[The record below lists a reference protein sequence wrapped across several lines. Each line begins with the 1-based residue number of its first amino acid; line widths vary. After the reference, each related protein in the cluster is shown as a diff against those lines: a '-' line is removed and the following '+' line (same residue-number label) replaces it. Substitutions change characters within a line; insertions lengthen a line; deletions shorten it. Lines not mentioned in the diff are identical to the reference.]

1 MNKYI
6 DALKSLDFGSLREL
20 LAKKPEWI
28 QWQEVDGKNGLH
40 YLCGVPLPNEVKKQ
54 KLSLEI
60 LKFLLKNGMNM
71 NSIHRI
77 EDPDCIFP
85 ATPLWYA
92 YAKGRNEKIYP
103 FLLARG
109 ADPENCM
116 FAIAWNDDVK
126 AAALFKKHGA
136 KIEKADGKDTPFLA
150 AFMWRRFRVAEWFL
164 RHGANP
170 NVQDPKG
177 NSALFYAVKRKYDM
191 DKIALLLKN
200 GADIH
205 LQNNEGISP
214 KKLAESNRQ
223 RNMLKLFESHNP
235 TP

>member
-6 DALKSLDFGSLREL
+6 DAIKSLDFESLREL
-20 LAKKPEWI
+20 LAIKPEWI
-28 QWQEVDGKNGLH
+28 QWQQENGKNGLH
-40 YLCGVPLPNEVKKQ
+40 FLCGIPLAGDVKKQ

-60 LKFLLKNGMNM
+60 LKSLLKRGMNM
-71 NSIHRI
+71 NSIHEI
-77 EDPDCIFP
+77 EEPDCFFP

-92 YAKGRNEKIYP
+92 YAKGRNEKIYS
-103 FLLARG
+103 FLLDRG

-126 AAALFKKHGA
+126 AAALFRKHGA
-136 KIEKADGKDTPFLA
+136 RIEKTDGRETPFLA
-150 AFMWRRFRVAEWFL
+150 AFMWKRFKVAEWFL

-177 NSALFYAVKRKYDM
+177 NPALFYAVKRKYDM
-191 DKIALLLKN
+191 DKIALLLKS

-223 RNMLKLFESHNP
+223 RNMLKLFESYSP
-235 TP
+235 GD